1 MMPLYKYMSLKESG
15 YMLKEIQRGICGIQ
29 LESRALTTKTT

>member
-1 MMPLYKYMSLKESG
+1 MMPLYKYMSLKESE
-15 YMLKEIQRGICGIQ
+15 YMLKENQKGICSIQ